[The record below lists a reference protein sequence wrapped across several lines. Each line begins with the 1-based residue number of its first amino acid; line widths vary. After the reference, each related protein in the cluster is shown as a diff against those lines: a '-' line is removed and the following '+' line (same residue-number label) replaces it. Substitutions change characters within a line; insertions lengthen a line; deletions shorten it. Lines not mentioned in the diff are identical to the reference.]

1 MTDQEKSNMVRLLA
15 ATAIAFAAWTAGYPA
30 AAQEIDAEELALA
43 RQVLTASRTGRPFD
57 ELLPDIADQA
67 KTTFIQSNPQ
77 MQLGIIE
84 VVDKVA
90 LDLVSRREDLDVRLT
105 EVWALAFDKDELRVL
120 LDFYKSPAGKKFGA
134 LMPRILVMQAGI
146 ADTWGREL
154 SQEIYQLV
162 NDEMTAMANA
172 ENRRLEAGPGGGA
185 EAAGSGLKLQAQ

>member
-1 MTDQEKSNMVRLLA
+1 MVRLLA
-15 ATAIAFAAWTAGYPA
+15 ATAIAIAVWTAGYPV

-57 ELLPDIADQA
+57 ELLPNIADQA

-90 LDLVSRREDLDVRLT
+90 LDMVFRREDLDVKLA

-120 LDFYKSPAGKKFGA
+120 LDFYNSPAGRKFGA
-134 LMPRILVMQAGI
+134 IMPRILVIQAGI

-154 SQEIYQLV
+154 SQEIYKQV
-162 NDEMTAMANA
+162 GDEMAAMAKA
-172 ENRRLEAGPGGGA
+172 EKRRLEAGSGGGA
-185 EAAGSGLKLQAQ
+185 EAAGGELKLQAQ

>member
-1 MTDQEKSNMVRLLA
+1 MVRLLA

-57 ELLPDIADQA
+57 ELLPNIADQA

-90 LDLVSRREDLDVRLT
+90 LELVSRREDLDVRLT

-172 ENRRLEAGPGGGA
+172 ENRRLEIGSGGGA
-185 EAAGSGLKLQAQ
+185 EAAGSDLKLQAQ